1 MKQASLIL
9 SIIAIAAVAVF
20 GTLSLTGKGGKNVS
34 AVSPSDSTATPAVK
48 GDIVYIQLDR
58 ILQEYDMANDLRSV
72 VETKVQ
78 NIQAE
83 VDRRGK
89 KLENDV
95 NDFQNKINK
104 GLMTRSVA
112 EVQGQKLQ
120 QQEAEFNNFANQKN
134 NEIMEEQ
141 TVMMNQLAD
150 AIKTYLDKYNAEKQ
164 YAQELN
170 SAPEEQKQQVIEN
183 SDTVLLLPLQRWN
196 LPVQRL
202 SVRRTGERPYCQGVQ
217 FQETVSVIPFS
228 GEDTVCHP

>member
-1 MKQASLIL
+1 MKNAPLIL
-9 SIIAIAAVAVF
+9 SIIAILAAAVF
-20 GTLSLTGKGGKNVS
+20 GILFLTSDKGTGD
-34 AVSPSDSTATPAVK
+34 APASTDGSTPEVTAAK

-89 KLENDV
+89 KLESEV
-95 NDFQNKINK
+95 TSFQEKLNK

-112 EVQGQKLQ
+112 EVQSEKLR
-120 QQEAEFNNFANQKN
+120 QQEAEFNNYANQKQ

-150 AIKTYLDKYNAEKQ
+150 AIKTFLDKYNEEKK
-164 YAQELN
+164 YAMILTNQGGAPVITGDAALDITDDVLAKLN
-170 SAPEEQKQQVIEN
+170 EEYVKN
-183 SDTVLLLPLQRWN
+183 KSKN
-196 LPVQRL
+196 N
-202 SVRRTGERPYCQGVQ
+202 GK
-217 FQETVSVIPFS
+217 
-228 GEDTVCHP
+228 